1 MPDKVPWSREF
12 RRMNMARRSYQHDD
26 CTISL
31 ADGEDGRFGSRVR
44 CARCRDVRT
53 MRSGF
58 LLCLLLS
65 SRVFAAGS
73 NPVPEPQEAAP
84 AVKTADAAY
93 NAGLSARAA
102 GKWQEAEASFGEATE
117 LKPDSPEAW
126 SELGHARKK
135 RGLYDDSVK
144 AYQEALRLRPDFPQ
158 AMEYLG
164 ETYVRMGKRTEA
176 QALLDRL
183 RPLDAKLAGQL
194 EAAMKGESASY

>member
-1 MPDKVPWSREF
+1 
-12 RRMNMARRSYQHDD
+12 
-26 CTISL
+26 
-31 ADGEDGRFGSRVR
+31 
-44 CARCRDVRT
+44 
-53 MRSGF
+53 MRI
-58 LLCLLLS
+58 LLLVCLLLS
-65 SRVFAAGS
+65 SRAFGAGS
-73 NPVPEPQEAAP
+73 DPVPVPTDAAP

-93 NAGLSARAA
+93 NAGLAAKAA
-102 GKWQEAEASFGEATE
+102 GNWQDAETSFREATE
-117 LKPDSPEAW
+117 QKPDFPEAW
-126 SELGHARKK
+126 SELGHALKK